1 LLRLSY
7 LTSFILPTIERRT
20 KHSLLSSLRTNV
32 EISGWGRE
40 RAAFNAP
47 HIVLEDLRHGW
58 EAVRF

>member
-7 LTSFILPTIERRT
+7 LTSFILPTIERWT

-32 EISGWGRE
+32 EINGWAVKGRG
-40 RAAFNAP
+40 FQ
-47 HIVLEDLRHGW
+47 RHGW